1 MELVMGMFA
10 RDAASVALQPA
21 YDLPL
26 NFTSILAV
34 KREPAPAPRLQIA
47 CRWEQDPETG
57 ALRCLWE
64 EREVL

>member
-1 MELVMGMFA
+1 MGMFA
-10 RDAASVALQPA
+10 REAASVALQPA

-26 NFTSILAV
+26 NFTTIFAA
-34 KREPAPAPRLQIA
+34 EPEPVPAPRLQLA

-64 EREVL
+64 PREVL